1 MGNIVSIKN
10 KSLNIPK
17 YCPPSP
23 TVTVDYD
30 PSPSII
36 GEISCPPDSPVKDYT
51 IFDGNILSAILYSD
65 SNILYI
71 FRINSDIK
79 ELFKYINMKRN
90 LKIILHTD
98 SYNNVDTL
106 EILYFMLKYK
116 RKNVEINN
124 KIKVYIPYKALGL
137 SFLIGLLADELYCNE
152 DAKFSQMNYIV
163 NYDKII
169 NDIKKGNYPAQYLT
183 EGIEKCVEKYITSIL
198 NEDKLIAEKFRDS
211 AKLRYSGE
219 EWDLIMDTLLINPK
233 FLPSYKFTV
242 DDIKTIGVKIDG
254 TCPDELIENV
264 NSYINNYSDI

>member
-1 MGNIVSIKN
+1 MGNIVSKKN

-17 YCPPSP
+17 YYPPSP

-30 PSPSII
+30 PTPSII
-36 GEISCPPDSPVKDYT
+36 GDISCPPDSPVKDYT

-65 SNILYI
+65 CNILYI

-90 LKIILHTD
+90 LKIILHANC
-98 SYNNVDTL
+98 YNNVDTL

-152 DAKFSQMNYIV
+152 DAKFSQMNNTV

-169 NDIKKGNYPAQYLT
+169 NDIKKGSYPAQYLN

-198 NEDKLIAEKFRDS
+198 NEDKLIAEKFKGS
-211 AKLRYSGE
+211 TKIRYSGE

-242 DDIKTIGVKIDG
+242 DDIKILGVKIDG
-254 TCPDELIENV
+254 SCPDELIENI
-264 NSYINNYSDI
+264 NSYISNYGE

>member
-1 MGNIVSIKN
+1 MGNIVSKKN

-17 YCPPSP
+17 NCHPSP

-36 GEISCPPDSPVKDYT
+36 GEISCPQDSPIKDYT
-51 IFDGNILSAILYSD
+51 IFDGNMLSAILYSD

-71 FRINSDIK
+71 FKINSNIR

-163 NYDKII
+163 NYDKIV

-254 TCPDELIENV
+254 ICPDELIENV
-264 NSYINNYSDI
+264 NYYINNYGE